1 MNVNLVGII
10 NYGVGNLRSVSRA
23 VHYVGGKPKISSCGK
38 ELMECDKLILP
49 GVGAYSQAMH
59 ELKRLGLDE
68 VIYSFAKAGKPVLG
82 ICLGMQMLG
91 LSSTEFSLTKGLGLC
106 DCKVTELG
114 ETNKSNNIRLPHVA
128 WASIESKEFQK
139 HWIFKGINKEDKFY
153 FIHSFA
159 VNHCENNILGISK
172 YYDNKFASIIE
183 NENVIGTQFHPEKSG
198 AAGLKMLSN
207 FISKKY

>member
-23 VHYVGGKPKISSCGK
+23 VQYVGGKPKISSCGK

-59 ELKRLGLDE
+59 ELKRLDLDE
-68 VIYSFAKAGKPVLG
+68 AIYSFAKAGKPVLG

-114 ETNKSNNIRLPHVA
+114 ETSKSNNIRLPHVA

-172 YYDNKFASIIE
+172 YYEF
-183 NENVIGTQFHPEKSG
+183 
-198 AAGLKMLSN
+198 
-207 FISKKY
+207 